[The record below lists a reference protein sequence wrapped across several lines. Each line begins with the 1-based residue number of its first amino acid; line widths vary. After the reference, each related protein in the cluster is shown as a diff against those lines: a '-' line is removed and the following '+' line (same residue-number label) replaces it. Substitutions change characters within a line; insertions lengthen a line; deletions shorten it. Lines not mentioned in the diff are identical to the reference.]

1 MNNLYAAAVA
11 LMVAGLSIGVALLW
25 LRRLSRLHRQ
35 RMDQLLALREALH
48 EDPLGTLA
56 RHQGTLAR
64 LGLRSL
70 DWQGHWYGAP
80 VSGSLGEK
88 IPGFTLAA
96 SPEPATPAGREG
108 RLNGQV
114 LSQHFQYDDIA
125 LELRIGLRG
134 LRGERRLFAMQ
145 AAELLLAMLQGAL
158 AARQLAL
165 VAAVSQRARVGVFLQ
180 HDMRNLAQWV
190 QLVADDFAA
199 AKSDDALLAS
209 ARRLRGNAA
218 LAASRAQ
225 GIMQA
230 LLNPALLA
238 ASATASEAQWSEL
251 DLAAHIRQAGEM
263 HQVAIDLEGA
273 ATLPWDARALAT
285 VLDNVLGNVSGLSR
299 ERLLPAHCRVVI
311 AEQGQAGSRLVCV
324 RFETPQLPLAIPLE
338 KLFEPWATSGSV
350 NKGLGLYQARK
361 QAQGAGATLYA
372 EPMETG
378 ISVTLC
384 LPCKKS

>member
-1 MNNLYAAAVA
+1 MNTLYGAAIA

-35 RMDQLLALREALH
+35 RIDQLLALREALH

-56 RHQGTLAR
+56 RHQGALAE

-70 DWQGHWYGAP
+70 DWKGNWYGAP
-80 VSGSLGEK
+80 VSESLGGK
-88 IPGFTLAA
+88 IPDA
-96 SPEPATPAGREG
+96 PAVQ
-108 RLNGQV
+108 GQV
-114 LSQHFQYDDIA
+114 LSQRFQYDDIG
-125 LELRIGLRG
+125 LELRVGLRG

-145 AAELLLAMLQGAL
+145 AAEVLFAMLQGAL

-165 VAAVSQRARVGVFLQ
+165 VAAMSQRARVGVFLQ

-199 AKSDDALLAS
+199 ARSDEALLAS
-209 ARRLRGNAA
+209 ARRLRGNSA
-218 LAASRAQ
+218 LAANRAQ

-230 LLNPALLA
+230 LLNPALVL
-238 ASATASEAQWSEL
+238 ASAAASEAQWTEL

-273 ATLPWDARALAT
+273 ATLRWDARALAA

-299 ERLLPAHCRVVI
+299 ERLLAARCRVVI
-311 AEQGQAGSRLVCV
+311 GQEGQADLRVV
-324 RFETPQLPLAIPLE
+324 FETPQLALEIPLE
-338 KLFEPWATSGSV
+338 KLFEPWATSGNV
-350 NKGLGLYQARK
+350 NQGLGLYQARK
-361 QAQGAGATLYA
+361 QAQAAGATLEA
-372 EPMETG
+372 ARMETG

>member
-1 MNNLYAAAVA
+1 MNNLYGAAIV
-11 LMVAGLSIGVALLW
+11 LMVAGLSIGLALLW
-25 LRRLSRLHRQ
+25 LRRLGRLHRQ

-64 LGLRSL
+64 LGLHSI
-70 DWQGHWYGAP
+70 DWQGNWYGAA
-80 VSGSLGEK
+80 VSGSAGAK
-88 IPGFTLAA
+88 IPGASAA
-96 SPEPATPAGREG
+96 Q
-108 RLNGQV
+108 GQV
-114 LSQHFQYDDIA
+114 LSQHFQYDDMA

-134 LRGERRLFAMQ
+134 LRGERRLFAVQ
-145 AAELLLAMLQGAL
+145 AAEVLFAMLQGAL

-199 AKSDDALLAS
+199 ARSDDALLAS

-230 LLNPALLA
+230 LLNPVLPQILA
-238 ASATASEAQWSEL
+238 PGSEARWTAL
-251 DLAAHIRQAGEM
+251 DLGANILQAGEM

-273 ATLPWDARALAT
+273 ATLPWDAQALAT

-299 ERLLPAHCRVVI
+299 ARLMPAHCRVVI
-311 AEQGQAGSRLVCV
+311 AQEGPADSRVVRV
-324 RFETPQLPLAIPLE
+324 RFETPRLPLEIPLE
-338 KLFEPWATSGSV
+338 KLFEPWATSGNV
-350 NKGLGLYQARK
+350 NSGLGLYQARK
-361 QAQGAGATLYA
+361 QAQAAGATLEA
-372 EPMETG
+372 ARMENG

>member
-1 MNNLYAAAVA
+1 MNTLYGAATA
-11 LMVAGLSIGVALLW
+11 LMVAGLSIGLALLW
-25 LRRLSRLHRQ
+25 LRRLSRQHRQ
-35 RMDQLLALREALH
+35 RMDQLLALRGQLH

-56 RHQGTLAR
+56 RHQDTLAR
-64 LGLRSL
+64 LGLRSI
-70 DWQGHWYGAP
+70 DWQGSWYGAP
-80 VSGSLGEK
+80 VSGNLGEK
-88 IPGFTLAA
+88 IL
-96 SPEPATPAGREG
+96 ATPTTQ
-108 RLNGQV
+108 GQV
-114 LSQHFQYDDIA
+114 LSQHFEYDDIA

-145 AAELLLAMLQGAL
+145 AAEVLLAMLQGAL

-199 AKSDDALLAS
+199 AQNDEALLAS
-209 ARRLRGNAA
+209 AQRLRGNAA

-230 LLNPALLA
+230 LLNPALPK
-238 ASATASEAQWSEL
+238 ASDSTGSQAQWTAL
-251 DLAAHIRQAGEM
+251 DLGAHILQAGEM

-299 ERLLPAHCRVVI
+299 ERLLSARCRVVI
-311 AEQGQAGSRLVCV
+311 AQEGPADSRLVCV
-324 RFETPQLPLAIPLE
+324 RFETPQLPLEIPLE
-338 KLFEPWATSGSV
+338 KLFEPWATSGNV
-350 NKGLGLYQARK
+350 NQGLGLYQARK
-361 QAQGAGATLYA
+361 QAQSAGATLEA
-372 EPMETG
+372 EFMGNG

>member
-1 MNNLYAAAVA
+1 MNNLYGAAIA

-35 RMDQLLALREALH
+35 RVDQLLALREALH

-56 RHQGTLAR
+56 RHQGTLAA
-64 LGLRSL
+64 LGLCSI
-70 DWQGHWYGAP
+70 DWQGSWYGAP
-80 VSGSLGEK
+80 VSGCLGEK
-88 IPGFTLAA
+88 IPGAPAA
-96 SPEPATPAGREG
+96 Q
-108 RLNGQV
+108 GQV

-145 AAELLLAMLQGAL
+145 AAELLFAMLQGAL

-199 AKSDDALLAS
+199 ARSDEALLAS

-230 LLNPALLA
+230 LLNPALPQTP
-238 ASATASEAQWSEL
+238 ASGPESQWTAL
-251 DLAAHIRQAGEM
+251 DLGAHILQAREM

-299 ERLLPAHCRVVI
+299 ERLLPARCRVVI
-311 AEQGQAGSRLVCV
+311 AEEGPTDSRVVRV
-324 RFETPQLPLAIPLE
+324 RFETPKLPLEIPLE
-338 KLFEPWATSGSV
+338 KLFEPWATSGNV
-350 NKGLGLYQARK
+350 NQGLGLYQARK
-361 QAQGAGATLYA
+361 QAQGARATLYA
-372 EPMETG
+372 EPMESG